1 MSKTK
6 NPNHIRAALIRQGDS
21 LTAWARRHDYKVATV
36 HAAVAGTRKGKLS
49 QEILSKLGAAA

>member
-1 MSKTK
+1 MSKPK

-49 QEILSKLGAAA
+49 REILGKLETAA